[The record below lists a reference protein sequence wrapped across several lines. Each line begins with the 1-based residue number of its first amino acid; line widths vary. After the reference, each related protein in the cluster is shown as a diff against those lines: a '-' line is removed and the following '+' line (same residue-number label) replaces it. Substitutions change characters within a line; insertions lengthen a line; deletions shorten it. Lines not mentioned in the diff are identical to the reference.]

1 MHVARGTVES
11 LLLACLIKL
20 RHQNVLVMEEIVIW
34 LQREHFT
41 MPNTCWLVADKLTTA
56 AHILLL
62 KAKTACGES
71 ASNTHT
77 HSDTLEDIFIGLF
90 FIYPQVQ

>member
-1 MHVARGTVES
+1 
-11 LLLACLIKL
+11 
-20 RHQNVLVMEEIVIW
+20 MEETVIC
-34 LQREHFT
+34 LQTEHFVI
-41 MPNTCWLVADKLTTA
+41 PNTCWLVADKLTTA

-77 HSDTLEDIFIGLF
+77 DTLLDIFIGLF

>member
-1 MHVARGTVES
+1 MHDARGTVES
-11 LLLACLIKL
+11 LLLACLVKL
-20 RHQNVLVMEEIVIW
+20 RHQNVSDMEETVIW
-34 LQREHFT
+34 LQTEHFVI
-41 MPNTCWLVADKLTTA
+41 PNTCWLVADKLTTA

-77 HSDTLEDIFIGLF
+77 VTRR
-90 FIYPQVQ
+90 

>member
-1 MHVARGTVES
+1 
-11 LLLACLIKL
+11 
-20 RHQNVLVMEEIVIW
+20 MEETVIW
-34 LQREHFT
+34 IQTEHFVI
-41 MPNTCWLVADKLTTA
+41 PNTCWLVADKLTTA

-77 HSDTLEDIFIGLF
+77 MTRW
-90 FIYPQVQ
+90 

>member
-1 MHVARGTVES
+1 
-11 LLLACLIKL
+11 
-20 RHQNVLVMEEIVIW
+20 MEETVYW
-34 LQREHFT
+34 LQTEHFVI
-41 MPNTCWLVADKLTTA
+41 PNTCWLVADKLTTA

-77 HSDTLEDIFIGLF
+77 VTRW
-90 FIYPQVQ
+90 

>member
-1 MHVARGTVES
+1 MHDARGTVES
-11 LLLACLIKL
+11 LLLACWVKL
-20 RHQNVLVMEEIVIW
+20 RHQTVSDMEETVFW
-34 LQREHFT
+34 LQTQHFVI
-41 MPNTCWLVADKLTTA
+41 PNTCWLVADKLTTA

-77 HSDTLEDIFIGLF
+77 VTRW
-90 FIYPQVQ
+90 